1 MYMNQINFTS
11 FITEQYLNKTWDDLA
26 REQTE
31 LQKKMKDRTTDEMI
45 KKEKNY
51 TRQLLLFNK
60 IMTDLVKLRN
70 LRKDLDKLDV
80 S

>member
-1 MYMNQINFTS
+1 MNQINFTS